1 MKLYRPVGGLFLFFA
16 SYFVQVGNVEAVA
29 PATCVDQLNRKI
41 ASMVPITQDI
51 SFMIADLKFDG
62 KQVKICEFGEGTR
75 SRFKGYDYLYG
86 KGLIWERFWKVLD
99 QYSFPKWYVDFN
111 LLPSDDMTELY
122 EEIALEDFL
131 QRPRSQIF
139 SSLADLVGSK
149 RFERALEKSRTQGQP
164 AALCMVRHYDA
175 SVGMIETLRK
185 HYKNLLVL
193 NAAVAPFVNNKYT
206 TDVLFK
212 DEALQKFR
220 PQALLCRRAYTSG
233 LADSIKKKMP
243 VTHYVIKP
251 LDAFKGC
258 GIVMVEAGD
267 LDQTLRTILDK
278 NSHKPKDFTVHYN
291 GYSYTDKTY
300 SYWATYSEPYFIVE
314 ELSHSKILTFDG
326 KRYDP
331 TLRAVFVLHHRG
343 GIEKIDYLAAYWK
356 LPLKSLDEPGTLTE
370 KYKSVGIIPIDTT
383 PEERKTLYAQLD
395 ELLLPLYRKMINI
408 INTKTKLSVP
418 LQA

>member
-1 MKLYRPVGGLFLFFA
+1 MKLYRPMGGLFLFFA
-16 SYFVQVGNVEAVA
+16 SCFMHVEKAGATA

-41 ASMVPITQDI
+41 ATMVPIKQDI

-99 QYSFPKWYVDFN
+99 GYHFPKWYVDFN
-111 LLPSDDMTELY
+111 LLPANDLEELY
-122 EEIALEDFL
+122 EEASLESFL
-131 QRPRSQIF
+131 QRSEAKCF
-139 SSLADLVGSK
+139 SSLGDLLVSR
-149 RFERALEKSRTQGQP
+149 RFERAAENSRSAGGVFGM
-164 AALCMVRHYDA
+164 LMVRHYDA
-175 SVGMIETLRK
+175 SVGMIEALRK

-220 PQALLCRRAYTSG
+220 PQALLCRRAYTAG
-233 LADSIKKKMP
+233 LASSIKKKMP
-243 VTHYVIKP
+243 ATHYVIKP

-258 GIVMVEAGD
+258 GIVMVEAAN

-300 SYWATYSEPYFIVE
+300 SYWATYNEPYFIVE

-331 TLRAVFVLHHRG
+331 TLRAVFVLHHQG

-383 PEERKTLYAQLD
+383 PEERKILYAQLD
-395 ELLLPLYRKMINI
+395 KLLLPLYRKMINI